1 MATTIAYSRKEAAEA
16 AGVSEDTIKKAI
28 RCGDLISCDPRVDG
42 KSIQKVLILRI
53 ELERWLTNGP
63 RKTA

>member
-16 AGVSEDTIKKAI
+16 AGVSEDTIKRAI
-28 RCGDLISCDPRVDG
+28 NSGDLTTCDPRVDG
-42 KSIQKVLILRI
+42 RSIQKVLILRT

-63 RKTA
+63 RSN